1 MSTIKVKYSLI
12 LPSYN
17 EYHNLKLLIPLLIN
31 CFKSKNYE
39 IIIVDDNSPDLTTRK
54 LKAKYKQNKFI
65 KFILRKKNRSLGLS
79 IKDGI
84 KNSKSKNIIVMDSDF
99 NHRPIDLKKM
109 IYQFEKKKCDLIC
122 GSRFINGGYS
132 STFFRHKTSKI
143 FNFFINLVTKGN
155 LSDNLSGFFIIKKK
169 FVENLLN
176 QIFYG
181 YGDFYIRLLYIM
193 QKKSKYY

>member
-1 MSTIKVKYSLI
+1 M
-12 LPSYN
+12 
-17 EYHNLKLLIPLLIN
+17 
-31 CFKSKNYE
+31 
-39 IIIVDDNSPDLTTRK
+39 
-54 LKAKYKQNKFI
+54 
-65 KFILRKKNRSLGLS
+65 
-79 IKDGI
+79 
-84 KNSKSKNIIVMDSDF
+84 
-99 NHRPIDLKKM
+99 
-109 IYQFEKKKCDLIC
+109 KKCDLIC

-193 QKKSKYY
+193 QKKKVNIIEVPTRYAPRKFGKSKSRLLKMLFSYSLETIKIVLRNKF